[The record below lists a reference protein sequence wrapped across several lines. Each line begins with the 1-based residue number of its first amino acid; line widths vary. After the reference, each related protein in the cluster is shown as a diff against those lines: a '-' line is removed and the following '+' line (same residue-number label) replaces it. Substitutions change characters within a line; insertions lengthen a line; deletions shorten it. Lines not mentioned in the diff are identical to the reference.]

1 MDIVFAFVL
10 LVMAAALVLLF
21 AMMGALAS
29 RVPDPDKPAD
39 RSQSV
44 RPLEEAR
51 LGHSPAVWPTGLS
64 RLASADKSLLL
75 VLSTA
80 CGSCVDVAKQ
90 LSGDVARDQA
100 GDIAV
105 LVSCPGRDAGEDF
118 VHRHGLAAVAH
129 LVDEGGAWVKSEFN
143 VMMSPTGLVFQDG
156 RLESALMFADLDAL
170 RTAAFHVRDDLSRPP
185 RQEKQLA
192 VAASG

>member
-10 LVMAAALVLLF
+10 LVLAGSLVLLF

-29 RVPDPDKPAD
+29 RVPDPARPAD

-44 RPLEEAR
+44 RSLEQAR
-51 LGHSPAVWPTGLS
+51 LGHSPAVWPPGLS

-90 LSGDVARDQA
+90 LSADVTRDRA

-105 LVSCPGRDAGEDF
+105 VVSCADRDAGEDF
-118 VHRHGLAAVAH
+118 VHRHGLKAVAH
-129 LVDEGGAWVKSEFN
+129 LVDEGGTWVKSEFD
-143 VMMSPTGLVFQDG
+143 VMMSPTGLVFHDG

-170 RTAAFHVRDDLSRPP
+170 RTAAFHVDDDLSPQP
-185 RQEKQLA
+185 RQEKRLA
-192 VAASG
+192 IG